1 MFLAAERGS
10 AICGADDNS
19 MRRREVLAFVTGGA
33 AAWSLGAY
41 AQAQAMP
48 VIGFLNSAS
57 PGAFEKFLAA
67 FLQGLSQAGYVE
79 RKNVAIEYRWAEGHY
94 DLLPELAADLV
105 RRRVTLITATGGIVS
120 ARAAKAATDT
130 IPILFL
136 SGFDPVQIGW
146 VASLNRPGGNITGV
160 SLYTTE
166 LVAKRLNRCA
176 S

>member
-1 MFLAAERGS
+1 
-10 AICGADDNS
+10 
-19 MRRREVLAFVTGGA
+19 
-33 AAWSLGAY
+33 
-41 AQAQAMP
+41 MP

-79 RKNVAIEYRWAEGHY
+79 RQNVAIEYRWAEGHY

-166 LVAKRLNRCA
+166 LVAKRLELLRELVPKVETIALLLNPKSTLVGGIREEGHGSRDARRWSGAACP
-176 S
+176 